1 MKKTWIVW
9 ISWLC
14 LQNLGA
20 QETGVYQVPPKEIAD
35 MLLAKPTPAVRVDSK
50 GNWMLL
56 SERNSYLGVEE
67 LGQPEI
73 KVAGLRLNPNNYAP
87 SRQSFVNSFLLKE
100 IKTGREYMIYG
111 LPPGLQAGNI
121 SWSPSETK
129 VAFTHTMSNRV
140 DLYVI
145 DIAAQNAK
153 KINRSPLNTTLGN
166 AYAWVDDQTIL
177 YKAAIQSTTLAP
189 QRPILP
195 KGPTIQENMGKA
207 APSVTYQDMIK
218 SPHDEAVF
226 EFYGTSQLILH
237 KNGLETNI
245 GAPGI
250 ISSFSLSPD
259 RNYLLMR
266 TIRKPFSYLV
276 PAGGFPSTVA
286 ITDVTG
292 KVVKVLAEL
301 PSAETTPSGYDNT
314 QNVPRGFDWRD
325 DEKAT
330 VTWAEPLDSGLMK
343 TNVPHHDAIYAL
355 SAPFNAAP
363 QLLFKT
369 VLRYAGTTWGDS
381 TVALVRE
388 VLWSKQI
395 NRVSR
400 FNSKT
405 GSLELLYERNLTD
418 AYGNPGEP
426 VMKRNALGRPS
437 IQLTDNGTQ
446 ILMNN
451 PVGSSPRGD
460 LPFLSK
466 FDLTTKK
473 SNIIWRCQEGVF
485 ESVEQVLDAD
495 KLVLLTRRETQ
506 REVPNYWIKNLV
518 LRIADNQLTQFNNPY
533 PQLEGVLK
541 EKISYKRADGVDLT
555 GNLYL
560 PKNYDKSKDG
570 PLPML
575 LWAYPREFN
584 SAADAAQVR
593 GSRDKFTMLSW
604 GSPVFFVTQG
614 FAVLDNAEMPIVAT
628 SADKKP
634 NDDFV
639 AQLKLNA
646 EAAINKLV
654 DMGVGDRNRVAVGGH
669 SYGAFMTANLLAH
682 SNYFKAGIARSGAY
696 NRTLTP
702 FGFQTEERTYWQA
715 PQLYYEMSPFSY
727 ANKIKTP
734 ILLVH
739 GDADDN
745 TGTYPIN
752 SERLFAAIKGHG
764 GTVRFV
770 YLPYEAHGYRG
781 RENVLHLLWE
791 ENEWLRKYVKEVKK

>member
-56 SERNSYLGVEE
+56 SERNSYPGVEE

-166 AYAWVDDQTIL
+166 AYTWVDDQTIL

-343 TNVPHHDAIYAL
+343 TNVPHHDGIYAL

-682 SNYFKAGIARSGAY
+682 TNYFKAGIARSGAY

-702 FGFQTEERTYWQA
+702 FGFQNEERTYWQA

>member
-1 MKKTWIVW
+1 
-9 ISWLC
+9 
-14 LQNLGA
+14 
-20 QETGVYQVPPKEIAD
+20 
-35 MLLAKPTPAVRVDSK
+35 
-50 GNWMLL
+50 
-56 SERNSYLGVEE
+56 
-67 LGQPEI
+67 
-73 KVAGLRLNPNNYAP
+73 
-87 SRQSFVNSFLLKE
+87 LKE

-634 NDDFV
+634 
-639 AQLKLNA
+639 KLNA

-702 FGFQTEERTYWQA
+702 FGFQNEERTYWQA

>member
-20 QETGVYQVPPKEIAD
+20 QETGMYQVPPKEIAD

-56 SERNSYLGVEE
+56 SERNSYPGVEE

-153 KINRSPLNTTLGN
+153 KINRSPLNTSLGN
-166 AYAWVDDQTIL
+166 AYTWVDDQTIL

-195 KGPTIQENMGKA
+195 KGPTIQENLGKA

-292 KVVKVLAEL
+292 KVVKVLTEL

-330 VTWAEPLDSGLMK
+330 ITWAEPLDSGIMK
-343 TNVPHHDAIYAL
+343 KNVTHHDAVYAL
-355 SAPFNAAP
+355 SAPFSGSP
-363 QLLFKT
+363 RLLFKT
-369 VLRYAGTTWGDS
+369 TLRYTGTTWGDS

-388 VLWSKQI
+388 VLRSKQVS
-395 NRVSR
+395 RVSR
-400 FNSKT
+400 FNSQT
-405 GSLELLYERNLTD
+405 GALELLYERNLTD

-426 VMKRNALGRPS
+426 VMKRNELGRPA
-437 IQLTDNGTQ
+437 IQLTDNGSQ

-451 PVGSSPRGD
+451 TVGSSPRGD

-485 ESVEQVLDAD
+485 EIVEQVLDAD

-555 GNLYL
+555 GDLYL

-682 SNYFKAGIARSGAY
+682 TNYFKAGIARSGAY

-702 FGFQTEERTYWQA
+702 FGFQNEERTYWQA

-727 ANKIKTP
+727 ANQIKTP

-791 ENEWLRKYVKEVKK
+791 ENEWLKKYVKEAKK

>member
-1 MKKTWIVW
+1 MET
-9 ISWLC
+9 
-14 LQNLGA
+14 NLGS
-20 QETGVYQVPPKEIAD
+20 
-35 MLLAKPTPAVRVDSK
+35 PA
-50 GNWMLL
+50 
-56 SERNSYLGVEE
+56 
-67 LGQPEI
+67 
-73 KVAGLRLNPNNYAP
+73 
-87 SRQSFVNSFLLKE
+87 
-100 IKTGREYMIYG
+100 
-111 LPPGLQAGNI
+111 
-121 SWSPSETK
+121 
-129 VAFTHTMSNRV
+129 
-140 DLYVI
+140 
-145 DIAAQNAK
+145 
-153 KINRSPLNTTLGN
+153 
-166 AYAWVDDQTIL
+166 
-177 YKAAIQSTTLAP
+177 
-189 QRPILP
+189 
-195 KGPTIQENMGKA
+195 
-207 APSVTYQDMIK
+207 
-218 SPHDEAVF
+218 
-226 EFYGTSQLILH
+226 
-237 KNGLETNI
+237 
-245 GAPGI
+245 I
-250 ISSFSLSPD
+250 ISGFSLSPD
-259 RNYLLMR
+259 KNYLLLR

-286 ITDVTG
+286 ITDLSG
-292 KVVKVLAEL
+292 KVLKVLAEL
-301 PSAETTPSGYDNT
+301 PSAEATPSGYDNT

-330 VTWAEPLDSGLMK
+330 VTWAEPLDSGIMK
-343 TNVPHHDAIYAL
+343 KNVPHHDAIYAL
-355 SAPFNAAP
+355 SAPFSGSP
-363 QLLFKT
+363 RLLFKT
-369 VLRYAGTTWGDS
+369 ALRYTGTTWGDS

-388 VLWSKQI
+388 VLRSKQVS
-395 NRVSR
+395 RVSR
-400 FNSKT
+400 FNSQT
-405 GSLELLYERNLTD
+405 GALELLYERNLTD

-426 VMKRNALGRPS
+426 VLKRNALGRPA

-451 PVGSSPRGD
+451 TVGSSPRGD

-473 SNIIWRCQEGVF
+473 NNIIWRCQEGVF
-485 ESVEQVLDAD
+485 EMVEQVLDAD
-495 KLVLLTRRETQ
+495 KLVLLTRRESQ
-506 REVPNYWIKNLV
+506 KEVPNYWVKNLV
-518 LRIADNQLTQFNNPY
+518 LRMADVQLTQFSNPY
-533 PQLEGVLK
+533 PQLEGVIK

-555 GNLYL
+555 GDLYL

-593 GSRDKFTMLSW
+593 GSRDKFTMLNW

-646 EAAINKLV
+646 EAAINKLA
-654 DMGVGDRNRVAVGGH
+654 DMGVGDRNRVGVGGH

-682 SNYFKAGIARSGAY
+682 TNYFKAGIARSGAY

-702 FGFQTEERTYWQA
+702 FGFQNEERTYWQA

-727 ANKIKTP
+727 ANQIKTP

-791 ENEWLRKYVKEVKK
+791 ENEWLRKYVKEAKK